1 MTMQIDRRDVLSY
14 AEGRRLAE
22 RERAIVIRQMWKSLA
37 GYVRRRVFTAPGAAR
52 GSQPLLR
59 AVRPLPRAG

>member
-1 MTMQIDRRDVLSY
+1 MTMQIDRRDAFSY

-22 RERAIVIRQMWKSLA
+22 RERAIVIRLIWKRLA
-37 GYVRRRVFTAPGAAR
+37 GYVRCRVFTAPGAAS

-59 AVRPLPRAG
+59 AVRPLLRAG